1 MLEVPDFYR
10 EEDQKYGSIWKA
22 IKAYALMQGEFGTEG
37 VELDLIDIHKG
48 DSQESLLPF
57 LDVLSNAACKP
68 KSKGRR
74 IIMRVKQGHSET

>member
-10 EEDQKYGSIWKA
+10 EENQKYGSIWKA
-22 IKAYALMQGEFGTEG
+22 IKAYALMQGEFGTKG
-37 VELDLIDIHKG
+37 VELDLIEIHEG
-48 DSQESLLPF
+48 DTHESLLPF
-57 LDVLSNAACKP
+57 LDILSNAACKP